1 MVLCIDDHHQ
11 SLNETTPNIDQR
23 IGAGLNFLHGGGT
36 KNNTANRWFDKTLQV
51 NLIFYFIISTTI
63 LNVKVIVGPD
73 GYSGL
78 NYEHSIAE
86 GGILTALVDYVL
98 DYW

>member
-1 MVLCIDDHHQ
+1 M
-11 SLNETTPNIDQR
+11 
-23 IGAGLNFLHGGGT
+23 
-36 KNNTANRWFDKTLQV
+36 
-51 NLIFYFIISTTI
+51 LIF
-63 LNVKVIVGPD
+63 KVIVGPD

-86 GGILTALVDYVL
+86 GGILTTLVDYVL